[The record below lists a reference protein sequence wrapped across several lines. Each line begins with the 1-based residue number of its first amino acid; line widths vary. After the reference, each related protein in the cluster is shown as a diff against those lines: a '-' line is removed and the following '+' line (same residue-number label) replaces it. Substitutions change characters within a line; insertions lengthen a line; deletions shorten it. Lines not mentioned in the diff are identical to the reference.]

1 MQSQKREDAMK
12 KELNF
17 FDKKENVQK
26 FLRVFFASLGVLLIV
41 DLFIHKHPHFP
52 WEGAPEFYAVYGF
65 VSCVAL
71 IFIAKLLRLI
81 VRRDEDYYDK

>member
-1 MQSQKREDAMK
+1 MK

-26 FLRVFFASLGVLLIV
+26 FLRTFFVLLIV
-41 DLFIHKHPHFP
+41 LLIIDFLIHKHPHFG

-81 VRRDEDYYDK
+81 VRRDEDYYDR

>member
-1 MQSQKREDAMK
+1 MK
-12 KELNF
+12 KELSF
-17 FDKKENVQK
+17 FDKKENVQR
-26 FLRVFFASLGVLLIV
+26 FLKVFFASLVVLLIV
-41 DLFIHKHPHFP
+41 DFFIPKHPHFP

-71 IFIAKLLRLI
+71 IFIAKVLRFI

>member
-1 MQSQKREDAMK
+1 MHKKPKDDREY
-12 KELNF
+12 L
-17 FDKKENVQK
+17 FDKPRNVNR
-26 FLRVFFASLGVLLIV
+26 LLGCFFVSLVILLIV
-41 DLFIHKHPHFP
+41 EIWTHKHPHFP

-71 IFIAKLLRLI
+71 IFIAKVLRFI